1 MSETKSTQLAAGV
14 ARAIITPPI
23 GIPLVG
29 FAGRGPSTGVH
40 DELSATALVLEAQET
55 RVALLCCDLIGFPE
69 ALTTEVQQ
77 EVERRTGIPA
87 PHVVLHASHTHY
99 GPSTRAY
106 EEGRTPA
113 PDVAAY
119 NANLRFVLA
128 GLVQAA
134 AADLQPV
141 TLGFGRGASD
151 IGVNRRERKPDG
163 RIVLGNN
170 PNGPIDR
177 EVTLIRLDTEAGAPL
192 AMIVNFACHPVC
204 QPSMCQVISA
214 DFVEPARELAETFTG
229 ATMLFLQGAAGNI
242 NPVERGASFE
252 TARRLG
258 VMLGGEIVQVF
269 ERTPTA
275 LVEAGTRESILRAAV
290 ERIELPA
297 LTCESVEGAEA
308 EVVERR
314 AETDR
319 LRAQGASSGSLHWA
333 QQRLARA
340 EGILDSLRSGTPL
353 PTVPAPLSAWRVGE
367 VGLVFAPGEIFT
379 ETGMAVKRASALRDT
394 CFAAYTAATIG
405 YVPVPE
411 AYPEGGYEVTHACRV
426 APAAAGMITDTA
438 LSLLRSVTTG

>member
-1 MSETKSTQLAAGV
+1 MSETPSTQLSAGV

-23 GIPLVG
+23 GIALVG
-29 FAGRGPSTGVH
+29 FAGRGPSTDVH
-40 DELSATALVLEAQET
+40 DDLTATALVLEAEGA

-69 ALTTEVQQ
+69 ALTAEVQA

-134 AADLQPV
+134 AAELQPV

-170 PNGPIDR
+170 PDGPIDR
-177 EVTLIRLDTEAGAPL
+177 EVSVVRLDTEAGAPL

-204 QPSMCQVISA
+204 QPSMCQIISA
-214 DFVEPARELAETFTG
+214 DFVGPARELAETFTG
-229 ATMLFLQGAAGNI
+229 ATLLFLQGAAGNI

-269 ERTPTA
+269 ERTLTA
-275 LVEAGTRESILRAAV
+275 PVVAGARDGILRAAA
-290 ERIELPA
+290 ERINLPA
-297 LTCESVEGAEA
+297 LTCESVERAEA

-314 AETDR
+314 EETER
-319 LRAQGASSGSLHWA
+319 LRAQGAAAGSVHWA
-333 QQRLARA
+333 EQRLTRA
-340 EGILDSLRSGTPL
+340 EGILDSLRTGTPL
-353 PTVPAPLSAWRVGE
+353 PTIPAPLSAWRAGE

-379 ETGMAVKRASALRDT
+379 ETGMAVKRASPLRDT
-394 CFAAYTAATIG
+394 CFAAYTDATIG

-426 APAAAGMITDTA
+426 APAAAGMITETA